1 MIEYININ
9 EGTFTSLTTE
19 QKKAVGLLSIGT
31 FLEYFDLMLYVHMTV
46 LLNELFFPK
55 ADPHTQAIYS
65 AFAFCSTYVMRPV
78 GAIIFGLVGDIIG
91 RKATVIITTFLM
103 SSSCLAMALVPTY
116 AEKGLIATV
125 IVITCRII
133 QGLSSMGEIV
143 GAQLYLL
150 EITKPPIQYPIVLM
164 TSVFANLGGMTA
176 LAVASLVTSFGF
188 NWRIAFLLGTIIAIV
203 GAVARTALRETP
215 EFADAK
221 RRVKKNITLIQK
233 TTDNPLKDNL
243 IYNERVNLK
252 TVFFLLLISCGW
264 PICFYFTYIYCGEIL
279 KNSFNFTAEAVIH
292 HNFIVAIV
300 NFCAYL
306 ILTYL
311 SYIIYPLKILKIKL
325 VIFFIFALICPYLLN
340 NITTSVHLF
349 LIQSFVMLFFL
360 SANPAMPIFLKH
372 FPVFKRFR
380 TASIIFALSTVS
392 MNIIISFGLIYL
404 TKYFGHWGIQMI
416 LFPIII
422 GFTLGLNYFNNLEKN
437 KTSCLF

>member
-1 MIEYININ
+1 
-9 EGTFTSLTTE
+9 
-19 QKKAVGLLSIGT
+19 
-31 FLEYFDLMLYVHMTV
+31 
-46 LLNELFFPK
+46 
-55 ADPHTQAIYS
+55 
-65 AFAFCSTYVMRPV
+65 
-78 GAIIFGLVGDIIG
+78 
-91 RKATVIITTFLM
+91 
-103 SSSCLAMALVPTY
+103 
-116 AEKGLIATV
+116 
-125 IVITCRII
+125 
-133 QGLSSMGEIV
+133 
-143 GAQLYLL
+143 
-150 EITKPPIQYPIVLM
+150 M
-164 TSVFANLGGMTA
+164 TSVFANLGGMIA

-306 ILTYL
+306 ILNYL

-340 NITTSVHLF
+340 NITTSVHYQWTTPERIVSPQYFRDHHIPLKQDNGVISCGNPVITF
-349 LIQSFVMLFFL
+349 LNNQLLIFSKIGPYPRTWSGIL
-360 SANPAMPIFLKH
+360 SRAYDQGLTWQKPELLHGILGPARNKP
-372 FPVFKRFR
+372 
-380 TASIIFALSTVS
+380 
-392 MNIIISFGLIYL
+392 LIYENNIL
-404 TKYFGHWGIQMI
+404 SPCSRESCIDDFSYIEYSSDLHTWNLSNPILPSNPQIFQKGYRGFIQPTLVSSNLPNKIIMLVRPRKTDSLMSTYIHRSISINNGI
-416 LFPIII
+416 
-422 GFTLGLNYFNNLEKN
+422 YWSNLEPVNLLNPDSAIDAINLGDDTLLLTYNRVINNHKSRN
-437 KTSCLF
+437 ILSVATSYDEGLGTLSLLEILSILKGI

>member
-1 MIEYININ
+1 MIEYIKHN

-103 SSSCLAMALVPTY
+103 SSSCFAMALVPTY

-164 TSVFANLGGMTA
+164 TSVFANLGGIIA

-279 KNSFNFTAEAVIH
+279 KNSFNFTAEQVIH

-340 NITTSVHLF
+340 NITTSVHLL

-360 SANPAMPIFLKH
+360 SSQSSYANFSKAF
-372 FPVFKRFR
+372 
-380 TASIIFALSTVS
+380 S
-392 MNIIISFGLIYL
+392 SF
-404 TKYFGHWGIQMI
+404 
-416 LFPIII
+416 
-422 GFTLGLNYFNNLEKN
+422 
-437 KTSCLF
+437 

>member
-1 MIEYININ
+1 M
-9 EGTFTSLTTE
+9 
-19 QKKAVGLLSIGT
+19 SIGT

-78 GAIIFGLVGDIIG
+78 GAIIFGLVGDVIG
-91 RKATVIITTFLM
+91 RKATVIITTFLI

-133 QGLSSMGEIV
+133 QGLSSMGEVV

-150 EITKPPIQYPIVLM
+150 EITKPPVQYPIVLM
-164 TSVFANLGGMTA
+164 TSVFANLGGMVA

-188 NWRIAFLLGTIIAIV
+188 NWRIAFWLGTIIAIV

-221 RRVKKNITLIQK
+221 RRVKKNIT
-233 TTDNPLKDNL
+233 
-243 IYNERVNLK
+243 
-252 TVFFLLLISCGW
+252 F
-264 PICFYFTYIYCGEIL
+264 
-279 KNSFNFTAEAVIH
+279 
-292 HNFIVAIV
+292 
-300 NFCAYL
+300 
-306 ILTYL
+306 L

-392 MNIIISFGLIYL
+392 MNIIISFGLVYL

-422 GFTLGLNYFNNLEKN
+422 GFTFGLNYFSNLEKN
-437 KTSCLF
+437 KKSCLF

>member
-1 MIEYININ
+1 MPEYIKHG
-9 EGTFTSLTTE
+9 EGTFASLTTE

-78 GAIIFGLVGDIIG
+78 GAIIFGLVGDMIG

-164 TSVFANLGGMTA
+164 TSVFANLGGMIA

-215 EFADAK
+215 EFTDAK
-221 RRVKKNITLIQK
+221 RRVKKNITLI
-233 TTDNPLKDNL
+233 
-243 IYNERVNLK
+243 
-252 TVFFLLLISCGW
+252 
-264 PICFYFTYIYCGEIL
+264 
-279 KNSFNFTAEAVIH
+279 
-292 HNFIVAIV
+292 
-300 NFCAYL
+300 
-306 ILTYL
+306 
-311 SYIIYPLKILKIKL
+311 
-325 VIFFIFALICPYLLN
+325 
-340 NITTSVHLF
+340 
-349 LIQSFVMLFFL
+349 
-360 SANPAMPIFLKH
+360 
-372 FPVFKRFR
+372 
-380 TASIIFALSTVS
+380 
-392 MNIIISFGLIYL
+392 
-404 TKYFGHWGIQMI
+404 
-416 LFPIII
+416 
-422 GFTLGLNYFNNLEKN
+422 
-437 KTSCLF
+437 